1 MSLEE
6 FLEKYN
12 CAMNPYQINEIEDI
26 NIRNIKAKYWEL
38 KHKNFLDERNIS
50 DQELGNVY
58 DDLTQQEKKELTKYY
73 NSK

>member
-38 KHKNFLDERNIS
+38 KHKTF
-50 DQELGNVY
+50 
-58 DDLTQQEKKELTKYY
+58 
-73 NSK
+73 